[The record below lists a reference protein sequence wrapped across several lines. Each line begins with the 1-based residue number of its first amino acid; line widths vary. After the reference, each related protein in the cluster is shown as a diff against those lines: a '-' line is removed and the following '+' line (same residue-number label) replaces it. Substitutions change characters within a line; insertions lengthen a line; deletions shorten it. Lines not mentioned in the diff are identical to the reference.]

1 MDGRQKS
8 VRFSRDMAMSGRS
21 RPTYAIKVYR
31 MYFCLFSAK
40 KSHTTQLHLLFT
52 AWNTWRNTKCTIF
65 FLWRV
70 SDLHLFLLL
79 LVDTLLL
86 CHLHRLSLFFL
97 CYIFFTCFNVN
108 FLLSQD
114 FATPLSIVCYMTIII
129 VQESLTANNLL
140 WLNVSSKCIGYWPCC
155 VACLQNFFL

>member
-1 MDGRQKS
+1 MDVKNLSDS
-8 VRFSRDMAMSGRS
+8 VEIWPWVGGVDPRMQSKCIACIFACSPLRNLTQHNFICCLLHEIHDETQNARF
-21 RPTYAIKVYR
+21 
-31 MYFCLFSAK
+31 
-40 KSHTTQLHLLFT
+40 
-52 AWNTWRNTKCTIF
+52 F